1 MSQETRVTLLQRL
14 RNRQDEASWADFAG
28 YYLPFIRA
36 VLRQLGAASADLE
49 DLSQEVLL
57 RAWKALPEFTYQEG
71 RCQFRTWLGQLCRYS
86 LLNSI
91 RHDKTKS
98 RQQPEHFTVAESS
111 DPEIEAIAEQ
121 EWQTYISQLAWSNI
135 RERFT
140 ESVQQSFL
148 LSAEGLTSVEIAKRL
163 KLAESSV
170 RVNKQRLT
178 AALCKEIVRL
188 DNELQR

>member
-1 MSQETRVTLLQRL
+1 MTLLQRL

-91 RHDKTKS
+91 RH
-98 RQQPEHFTVAESS
+98 
-111 DPEIEAIAEQ
+111 
-121 EWQTYISQLAWSNI
+121 AWMTGQRSPGMWD
-135 RERFT
+135 RER
-140 ESVQQSFL
+140 
-148 LSAEGLTSVEIAKRL
+148 AR
-163 KLAESSV
+163 
-170 RVNKQRLT
+170 
-178 AALCKEIVRL
+178 
-188 DNELQR
+188 